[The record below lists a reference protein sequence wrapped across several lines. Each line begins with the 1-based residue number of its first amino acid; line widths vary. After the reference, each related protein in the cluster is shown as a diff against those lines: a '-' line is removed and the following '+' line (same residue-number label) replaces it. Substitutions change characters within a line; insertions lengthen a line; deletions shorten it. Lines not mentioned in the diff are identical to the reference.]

1 MWRFESINMTIASKK
16 GLRYDIHISLNAFGV
31 VYDRQLCCATVCS
44 NILLIEFTSSQH
56 FGTVIVSFE
65 QYVIALSRSLYPHI
79 IKSTS
84 NEKRSSVLSIYG
96 VILICISEIKF
107 ETQSP
112 MWYSDSFFGVS
123 FRCQVNELPIST
135 NESVPNQSIQ
145 FYLAIRINLYFVHLA
160 SLFQRP
166 ISF

>member
-1 MWRFESINMTIASKK
+1 MRLVWSMIVN
-16 GLRYDIHISLNAFGV
+16 FGV
-31 VYDRQLCCATVCS
+31 PLCVPSVIHWRT

-135 NESVPNQSIQ
+135 NESALNQSIQ
-145 FYLAIRINLYFVHLA
+145 FYSAIRINLVFWLLCFNVQFHF
-160 SLFQRP
+160 S
-166 ISF
+166 